1 MPLFYES
8 MATALGLVGLL
19 LYIVCV
25 IALAA
30 GVTWL
35 VVKISPTT
43 VGKKPVAKSSDS

>member
-1 MPLFYES
+1 MGDV
-8 MATALGLVGLL
+8 LGLLGIA

-35 VVKISPTT
+35 VVRYSPSKT
-43 VGKKPVAKSSDS
+43 PRQS